1 MSIAFEPKRGY
12 FGSWEEGDVIG
23 CKYNIKVISFSVIG
37 NELHEAFTTDKVL
50 PLVPAL
56 SFIPIK

>member
-37 NELHEAFTTDKVL
+37 NELHEAFRVR
-50 PLVPAL
+50 LVPAL